1 MTVLDRI
8 MVAVALAA
16 ALWWALSRR
25 HRPAALEALS
35 FAALALALATLLVE
49 GQHWQL
55 VPWQVLALAIVT
67 AAALRL
73 PAGALAPLAA
83 TGRSNGA
90 CARPR
95 GRRGRIADGPR

>member
-16 ALWWALSRR
+16 ALWLSRR

-73 PAGALAPLAA
+73 PAGGTRAA
-83 TGRSNGA
+83 GGEWSVERCLCSASRSAGSH
-90 CARPR
+90 C
-95 GRRGRIADGPR
+95 

>member
-16 ALWWALSRR
+16 ALWLSRR

-83 TGRSNGA
+83 SGRSNGA

-95 GRRGRIADGPR
+95 GRRGRIADGLR